1 MAEYVLPLV
10 PEGAVTAPA
19 GAFKQTIPSAESV
32 TYLDIGEMN
41 ALEIAEFGW
50 VMADGA
56 GPMRSAVQGSIYNVG
71 GLAPAA
77 APTLAAGGATR
88 ATVVGT
94 YTGQPA
100 DAETLVLGLP
110 GNTFT
115 VTWKTTLQH
124 GGSAPANQVA
134 IGVDANTSYTN
145 LQNLINETG
154 LLGTDYLFVTPLNY
168 IPGATSRYADLY
180 DIECSALNTGAGT
193 ITMRYTIYG
202 ELGNTVVSTS
212 AVTNFSWASATFT
225 GGVEGSAAGPSAG
238 NYRYFTTFFREADG
252 AETGRSP
259 YATIK
264 TLGNWAITVTPPA
277 ASADTTFDYVNIY
290 RTAKKGVAF
299 YLAGA
304 LPRALGGPL
313 TDSMTDLTLVRS
325 QQWNESLHRDY
336 TEGMPPRGRALALF
350 KDRVWTIGAHK
361 HADYVR
367 GEVGVTND
375 SATISFFKA
384 GTATA
389 LQGVTEQMVGRTFSV
404 TGTSETYRILSVSES
419 AATAVIDRVYEG
431 STDAHVGFAIKDDYD
446 ANMLRASVAFLPNQW
461 PVDQSPGR
469 IETDDIEGGTALLAT
484 DDRLFAFSRT
494 SIMSL
499 TGLDLE
505 SWDANKVAQN
515 VGCVGP
521 RMVVGVEG
529 GGAFLS
535 EDGFWFIS
543 PSEALT
549 SISSPKTP
557 KGAVAQGIDG
567 TIARIAWA
575 NVDQGYMTYD
585 KTDRVLVAGVPLD
598 GAVTPN
604 YEIVF
609 DMQNA
614 TWALYK
620 RAEWSALA
628 NITLPGGGH
637 ALLSGDREGWLWHAN
652 IGESDGFYGTEAVQ
666 TLTAATASTLTASGT
681 PFSTSEGGKP
691 VLVFYA
697 DGKTVGYGKVA
708 SSTTSVLTLAEDLAT
723 APAANDQIVLGGI
736 AWQAKSGFTTFGE
749 EYRKKNLRSVTVR
762 HSPTTRGNYFFSFAV
777 DGGDFQLCPRG
788 TSAVDLA
795 QKNGKKTHKTNWPG
809 DSHAIN
815 LRGFTPGGRA
825 TIRGGVFDL
834 VIREN
839 ERG

>member
-56 GPMRSAVQGSIYNVG
+56 GPMRSAVQGAIYNVG
-71 GLAPAA
+71 GLAPGV
-77 APTLAAGGATR
+77 APTLAAASATR

-94 YTGQPA
+94 YTGQPVSG
-100 DAETLVLGLP
+100 ETLVCGLP
-110 GNTFT
+110 GATT
-115 VTWKTTLQH
+115 TITWKDTLDSS
-124 GGSAPANQVA
+124 GSGENYQCK
-134 IGVDANTSYTN
+134 IGVDADTSYAN
-145 LQNLINETG
+145 LDKFINGTG
-154 LLGTDYLFVTPLNY
+154 TSGTEYVTLVPTPVS
-168 IPGATSRYADLY
+168 PGGPAPSTR
-180 DIECSALNTGAGT
+180 LNTNIESSDQTAGGT
-193 ITMRYTIYG
+193 ITLRYIEYG
-202 ELGNTVVSTS
+202 TVGNSAVSTD
-212 AVTNFSWASATFT
+212 AVSNFSWASATFT
-225 GGVEGSAAGPSAG
+225 GGADGSGPDPAEGT
-238 NYRYFTTFFREADG
+238 YRYFYTWYREADG
-252 AETGRSP
+252 AETGHSP
-259 YATIK
+259 IATI
-264 TLGNWAITVTPPA
+264 TSLGNWNITVTPPA

-304 LPRALGGPL
+304 LPRALGSPL
-313 TDSMTDLTLVRS
+313 TDSMLDTTLTRS
-325 QQWNESLHRDY
+325 QQWNESLHRAY
-336 TEGMPPRGRALALF
+336 AEGMPPRGRALALF

-375 SATISFFKA
+375 SAAISFFKA

-723 APAANDQIVLGGI
+723 VPAANDQIVLGGI